1 MESNPFGCIENPRF
15 GGGSF
20 VVGLI
25 LHAWR
30 IGTVFVIEKGD
41 LETEAR
47 GRLNS
52 SSELSSYFLT
62 LLLAEGIALFVV
74 ELLVGDALGLD
85 EVEELAEG
93 AAFLSAALVFV
104 GVA

>member
-1 MESNPFGCIENPRF
+1 MRVVMIV
-15 GGGSF
+15 GS
-20 VVGLI
+20 I

-30 IGTVFVIEKGD
+30 IGAVFDIQKGD
-41 LETEAR
+41 LGTEIR
-47 GRLNS
+47 GRLKS
-52 SSELSSYFLT
+52 SSELTSYFLT
-62 LLLAEGIALFVV
+62 LLLTEGIALLVV
-74 ELLVGDALGLD
+74 ELLVGDTLGLD